1 MLNYLSKKI
10 EGAWALCNSAH
21 KAYCIGSLKSDK
33 SVGNINTAESLK
45 KEQKS
50 SIRNRKGLCHLG
62 QVVVWIKHLCLY
74 IYCFIYELNF
84 FKDHSSRIQ
93 VIISVT

>member
-21 KAYCIGSLKSDK
+21 KKSAK

-45 KEQKS
+45 KN
-50 SIRNRKGLCHLG
+50 RNLADETER
-62 QVVVWIKHLCLY
+62 VVI
-74 IYCFIYELNF
+74 
-84 FKDHSSRIQ
+84 
-93 VIISVT
+93 